1 MNESSDMKEDAYRIC
16 DKSNVC
22 TYRQVEILDDEITVH
37 ARMEYLPFSF
47 K

>member
-1 MNESSDMKEDAYRIC
+1 MKKLLDMKIDAWRIC
-16 DKSNVC
+16 DKYEYC
-22 TYRQVEILDDEITVH
+22 TCGQLQMLDDGITVH